1 MGVCAL
7 ANRDADAQT
16 DDSSAVVESGP
27 QIAVLLPLKSP
38 SIGRQADA
46 VRLGI
51 LEAAKVDRGTTLPV
65 VIHATTDEP
74 FDVVNAYESV
84 VRAGAQVV
92 IGPLTRSAV
101 TSLAATS
108 LVTVPTLALS
118 APDADAIA
126 PADLYVFGLQLENEA
141 KQIAQLARRLGR
153 RGAIV
158 VASETALSHRL
169 AQAFSEEFQRQ
180 GGTIKDQFDY
190 TNDPPSLLKLRN
202 SIANRIGD
210 MIFLALDDRHSKQI
224 RSYLGSNVPIYATSL
239 VHTSTEPLANF
250 ELNGVYFVDM
260 PWLLTPDHP
269 AVLSYT
275 RQEQAGLEFQRFYAL
290 GIDAYRIA
298 QDLLKPSS
306 SHAALDGV
314 TGTITLARDHRF
326 VRESIPAQFSQ
337 GEAHVLVNKAARRPT
352 PPGDA
357 AIVEPERVSHP

>member
-169 AQAFSEEFQRQ
+169 EQAFSEEFQRQ

-210 MIFLALDDRHSKQI
+210 MIFLALDDRRSKQI